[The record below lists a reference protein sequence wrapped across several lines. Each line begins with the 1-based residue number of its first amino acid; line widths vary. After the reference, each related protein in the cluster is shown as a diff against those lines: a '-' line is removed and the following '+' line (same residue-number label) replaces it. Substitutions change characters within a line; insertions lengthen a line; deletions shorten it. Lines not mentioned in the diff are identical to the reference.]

1 MENRYRK
8 GDFAGWEIS
17 LPFSKNNRHFI
28 SGVNDLRGLNL
39 KYVIRRLISAVFTLW
54 IALTINFLL
63 PRCMGGDP
71 AEYLASQSA
80 MGSLEYAELVR
91 QQFGLD
97 KSVLEQYFLYMK
109 ELFHGNL
116 GVSYMNFP
124 TPVKDIILDAM
135 PWTLLIVITSILI
148 SFALA
153 WFLGTLSALKKG
165 SFFDNAVV
173 GTSFYI
179 QSIPYFWV
187 GMLIV
192 MAFGYYL
199 EWFPMGHARDAMV
212 TGGFLAQAGDI
223 AYHAFLPVLSMVI
236 VSLAGRMIMMRSN
249 ILQVFSEDYIMLAQA
264 KGLKKGKILTKYAL
278 RNALLPSFTGLML
291 SLGQAVGGAIAT
303 ELVFSY
309 PGIGLTVMNAILS
322 HDYPLIQ
329 GCFAIIAVSVV
340 AMNFLAD
347 LIYPLIDPRVS
358 LS

>member
-1 MENRYRK
+1 M
-8 GDFAGWEIS
+8 
-17 LPFSKNNRHFI
+17 
-28 SGVNDLRGLNL
+28 RGLNL
-39 KYVIRRLISAVFTLW
+39 KYVVKRFFSALFTLW
-54 IALTINFLL
+54 IALTVNFLL
-63 PRCMGGDP
+63 PRCMGGNP
-71 AEYLASQSA
+71 ADYLASQSA
-80 MGSLEYAELVR
+80 MGSLEYAELMKE
-91 QQFGLD
+91 QFGLD
-97 KSVLEQYFLYMK
+97 KSIFEQYFLYIK
-109 ELFHGNL
+109 ELLQGNL
-116 GVSYMNFP
+116 GISYSNFP
-124 TPVKDIILDAM
+124 IQVKDIILEAM
-135 PWTLLIVITSILI
+135 PWTLLIVVTSILI

-165 SFFDNAVV
+165 SLFDNAVV

-199 EWFPMGHARDAMV
+199 EWFPMGHAQEA
-212 TGGFLAQAGDI
+212 GAAYGFWGQAGDI

-264 KGLKKGKILTKYAL
+264 KGLKKRKVLTKYAL

-303 ELVFSY
+303 ELIFSY
-309 PGIGLTVMNAILS
+309 PGIGLTIMNAILS

-340 AMNFLAD
+340 TLNFLAD

-358 LS
+358 LT